1 MINEHFQTKYKCKEG
16 SFKKVKNAIGA
27 HELN

>member
-1 MINEHFQTKYKCKEG
+1 MNILKQNINAKKAVL
-16 SFKKVKNAIGA
+16 KKVKNAIGA